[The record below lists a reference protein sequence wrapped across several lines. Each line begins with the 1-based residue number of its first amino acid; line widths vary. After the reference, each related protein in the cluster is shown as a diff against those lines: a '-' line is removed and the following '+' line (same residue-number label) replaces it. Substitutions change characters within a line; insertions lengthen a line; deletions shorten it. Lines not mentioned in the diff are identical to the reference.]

1 MRTDLE
7 IVRIMTFRLLV
18 LLFLSSVT
26 AACGGPNFMDKTK
39 IDGSVLRG
47 TAVMPGDEIHGR
59 TVYIAKNFSLDIT
72 DMRKFNKFGLCS
84 GVLLSEQYVATA
96 AHCTTNLDQSRIIF
110 SEDVNQPLMMDQVYT
125 IIDHRIPDAYK
136 TSLMDEKL
144 RDVNPGPNNR
154 SHRYDIAILK
164 LDRPIKGAK
173 FSSTYFKEIS
183 AVKYITSIETTRFD
197 SDAIVAGYGR
207 ISEYSRLQ
215 DDPRFKN
222 EIQNGN
228 APALNGTL
236 MKANMTLS
244 LAELSDRTIN
254 RSQRFSSGVCAGDS
268 GGPLFT
274 IRNGELYLQALAIA
288 TYKVKMED
296 PANVYNACYGE
307 SIYLNLD
314 YLKTWM
320 QEAIR
325 MMEKTFPEAKLI

>member
-1 MRTDLE
+1 
-7 IVRIMTFRLLV
+7 
-18 LLFLSSVT
+18 
-26 AACGGPNFMDKTK
+26 MDKTR

-47 TAVMPGDEIHGR
+47 TAVMPGDQVHGR

-136 TSLMDEKL
+136 TALMDEKI
-144 RDVNPGPNNR
+144 RGVTPGPDNR
-154 SHRYDIAILK
+154 SHTYDLAILK
-164 LDRPIKGAK
+164 LDRPVKGAK
-173 FSSTYFKEIS
+173 FSKSYFKEITTL
-183 AVKYITSIETTRFD
+183 KYLISVDTSRFD
-197 SDAIVAGYGR
+197 SEGIVAGYGR

-222 EIQNGN
+222 EMQKGN

-236 MKANMTLS
+236 MKAKITLN
-244 LAELSDRTIN
+244 LTELSDRTIN
-254 RSQRFSSGVCAGDS
+254 RSQRFSSGVCTGDS

-274 IRNGELYLQALAIA
+274 IRNGEVYLQALAIA
-288 TYKVKMED
+288 TYKVRMED
-296 PANVYNACYGE
+296 PENTYNACYGE

-320 QEAIR
+320 EEAIR
-325 MMEKTFPEAKLI
+325 MMEKTFSEAKLI